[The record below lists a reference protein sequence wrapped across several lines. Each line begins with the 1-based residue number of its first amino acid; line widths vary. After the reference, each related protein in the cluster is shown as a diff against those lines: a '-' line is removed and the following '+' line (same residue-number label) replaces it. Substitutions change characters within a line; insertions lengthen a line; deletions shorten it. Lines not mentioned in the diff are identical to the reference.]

1 MVNGGRYGENWF
13 VGDDVNIEE
22 AFALTMRRVVE
33 ARRLAASEAFS
44 AKGGSNKST
53 GVGET

>member
-1 MVNGGRYGENWF
+1 
-13 VGDDVNIEE
+13 VNIEE